1 MDSLLVKVVWGLLAC
16 VALSSCGSEQNRV
29 PLGTWK
35 DTRLPRY
42 MTIEPNLQLPAHYT
56 VTLFNQSALSY
67 ELSHELPQ
75 KRQVS
80 ANIND
85 GVLTLKTAEADIPVL
100 YHPSGNLI
108 MINGQSTFRRVT
120 LSNESIPLR
129 DHHSSME
136 RSPVH

>member
-1 MDSLLVKVVWGLLAC
+1 MDSLLVKVIWGLLAC
-16 VALSSCGSEQNRV
+16 AALSSCGSEQNRV

-42 MTIEPNLQLPAHYT
+42 MIIEPNLQLPAHYT
-56 VTLFNQSALSY
+56 VTLFNQSAVS
-67 ELSHELPQ
+67 Q

-85 GVLTLKTAEADIPVL
+85 GVLMLKTAEADIPVL

-108 MINGQSTFRRVT
+108 LINGQSTFRRVT
-120 LSNESIPLR
+120 LSDASIPLR
-129 DHHSSME
+129 DHHSGME